1 MNDGMDQHGMD
12 EPGFDGPGPH
22 HLDPD
27 QPPGMDELGM
37 DDSGMAGAG
46 PDEPGLDPLD
56 AAPADLDPADPGWPD
71 QPGAGDLDHLTDLTG
86 GADTVELSFVA
97 EYGPEHHLDADHALD
112 DDQPDQMQQLH
123 DPVAD
128 PAFGADP
135 DLHPLAEVEP
145 TPQPPFP
152 PMLDLDPPE
161 PIDGPPWTDPA
172 ILGHEPLPALG
183 ETTGAPEPAEL
194 FEYAGRAAVRG
205 RGSVGGAAGRRGS
218 RHQRASPLV
227 DGPAVTSS

>member
-27 QPPGMDELGM
+27 PPPGMDELGM

-56 AAPADLDPADPGWPD
+56 AAPADLGPADPGWPD

-123 DPVAD
+123 DRAAD

-194 FEYAGRAAVRG
+194 FEYAAEQPSADGDPWAALL
-205 RGSVGGAAGRRGS
+205 AAEDPATSALARWWTG
-218 RHQRASPLV
+218 QR
-227 DGPAVTSS
+227 